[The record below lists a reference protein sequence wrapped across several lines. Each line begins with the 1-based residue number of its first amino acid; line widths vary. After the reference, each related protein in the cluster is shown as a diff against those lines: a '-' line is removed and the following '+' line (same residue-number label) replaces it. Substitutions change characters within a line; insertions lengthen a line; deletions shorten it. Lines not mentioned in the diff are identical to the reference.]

1 MKVKVTKTAV
11 ALTLI
16 VLYAVTASALT
27 KNPEQEIAAAQAEL
41 TRLKSA
47 KTEQKS
53 KSPEEIKRQ
62 WAVIKAEALSRI
74 TNPSVAKRI
83 ESHLAR

>member
-1 MKVKVTKTAV
+1 MKLTISKTAT

-27 KNPEQEIAAAQAEL
+27 KAPAQEIAEAQAEL
-41 TRLKSA
+41 TRLKGA
-47 KTEQKS
+47 KPAQDTRT
-53 KSPEEIKRQ
+53 PEEIKRQ
-62 WAVIKAEALSRI
+62 WVSIREEALSRI

-83 ESHLAR
+83 ERQLAK